1 MPRFF
6 SWLDRI
12 FSWLDRILS
21 EKKNCEL
28 EGKVLLAHALPTVRA
43 AAAAAGDCA
52 DEVNAQTV
60 QQPP

>member
-1 MPRFF
+1 MKT
-6 SWLDRI
+6 I
-12 FSWLDRILS
+12 GLS
-21 EKKNCEL
+21 KTLNPETGFCLKEKTVTCEF
-28 EGKVLLAHALPTVRA
+28 EGKVLLAHALPTVR